1 MSRQIQIESAREM
14 LAGWMEAERAV
25 MTGQEYRIGT
35 RMLRRADLREIAERI
50 RYWKAE
56 VDRLEGN
63 SGIRVQQV
71 IPRDM

>member
-1 MSRQIQIESAREM
+1 
-14 LAGWMEAERAV
+14 MEAEKAV

-35 RMLRRADLREIAERI
+35 RMLKRADLAEIRRSVI
-50 RYWKAE
+50 YWKDE
-56 VDRLEGN
+56 IDRLEGR